1 MNLAIQTP
9 YKNHTIC
16 YSNRGQLPHMNIS
29 GILVV
34 VTPQRVESM
43 VEQLQGQDGIDVHH
57 IDAASGRIVITQEAA
72 TIRDE
77 VDGLKRIQALPGII
91 LAEMSYHN
99 FEDDSEL
106 LQGIPADLDDTDHVP
121 ASLKE

>member
-1 MNLAIQTP
+1 
-9 YKNHTIC
+9 
-16 YSNRGQLPHMNIS
+16 MNIS

-34 VTPQRVESM
+34 VSPQRVDSM
-43 VEQLQGQDGIDVHH
+43 VEQLKQLDGIDVHH
-57 IDAASGRIVITQEAA
+57 IDAATGRIVITQEAA

-106 LQGIPADLDDTDHVP
+106 LQGIPGDLDDTDNVP
-121 ASLKE
+121 AHLKE

>member
-1 MNLAIQTP
+1 
-9 YKNHTIC
+9 
-16 YSNRGQLPHMNIS
+16 MNIS

-34 VTPQRVESM
+34 VSPQRVDSM
-43 VEQLQGQDGIDVHH
+43 VEQLQQLDGIDVHH
-57 IDAASGRIVITQEAA
+57 IDAATGRIVITQEAA
-72 TIRDE
+72 SIRDE

-106 LQGIPADLDDTDHVP
+106 LQGIPADLDDTDKVP
-121 ASLKE
+121 AYLKE

>member
-1 MNLAIQTP
+1 
-9 YKNHTIC
+9 
-16 YSNRGQLPHMNIS
+16 MNIS

-34 VTPQRVESM
+34 VSPQRVESM
-43 VEQLQGQDGIDVHH
+43 VDQLNGLDGIDVHH

-72 TIRDE
+72 SIRDE
-77 VDGLKRIQALPGII
+77 VDGLKRIKALPGII

-106 LQGIPADLDDTDHVP
+106 LQGIPADLDDADNVP
-121 ASLKE
+121 AYLKE

>member
-1 MNLAIQTP
+1 
-9 YKNHTIC
+9 
-16 YSNRGQLPHMNIS
+16 MNIS

-34 VTPQRVESM
+34 VSPQRVESM
-43 VEQLQGQDGIDVHH
+43 VDLLNGLDGIDVHH

-72 TIRDE
+72 TISDE
-77 VDGLKRIQALPGII
+77 VDGLKRIQALPGVI

-106 LQGIPADLDDTDHVP
+106 LQGIPAELDDEGLDSTRVP
-121 ASLKE
+121 GFLND